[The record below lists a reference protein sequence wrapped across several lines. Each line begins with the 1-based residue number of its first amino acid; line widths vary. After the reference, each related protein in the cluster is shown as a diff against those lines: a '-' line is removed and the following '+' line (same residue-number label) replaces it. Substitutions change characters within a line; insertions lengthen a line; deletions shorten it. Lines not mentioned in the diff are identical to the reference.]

1 LQASII
7 PIQLFNFYY
16 EINLFGQTTGFSYV
30 SVNKNNGTIREVK
43 KINLLHGSGYS
54 YVFHFMA
61 DNRLFYIASNLE
73 TEKLK
78 IKIASGIEEFEEIEF
93 DSVMPRSHWHFV
105 KAKFELVDDK
115 YRRRRLSTSS
125 REKVYY
131 NDGRLIFTFDNY
143 RDMKYQ
149 FISITE
155 IVTINLN
162 SHISEYKSFM
172 RDSRVDYEDNNTYLL
187 DSILFRFSIA
197 PNFMDLSIIDFN
209 NLELLNNFTYLKDS
223 VFPLNTDSLI
233 VIKSAIGGER
243 MKIPIKKDAK
253 LIRKLNRGI
262 PSVKANRLND
272 TSTVIF
278 LGYYFHQKGTVGGG
292 AGGAPST
299 YIDNL
304 EVAFYNKVLTSLE
317 FNVSEAFYEYYSEE
331 EILIKEL
338 YDRDEKIGDIDFFQ
352 HPTGW
357 YVAFVEKD
365 SKSIKIEKLK

>member
-1 LQASII
+1 
-7 PIQLFNFYY
+7 
-16 EINLFGQTTGFSYV
+16 
-30 SVNKNNGTIREVK
+30 
-43 KINLLHGSGYS
+43 
-54 YVFHFMA
+54 
-61 DNRLFYIASNLE
+61 
-73 TEKLK
+73 
-78 IKIASGIEEFEEIEF
+78 
-93 DSVMPRSHWHFV
+93 
-105 KAKFELVDDK
+105 
-115 YRRRRLSTSS
+115 
-125 REKVYY
+125 
-131 NDGRLIFTFDNY
+131 
-143 RDMKYQ
+143 
-149 FISITE
+149 
-155 IVTINLN
+155 
-162 SHISEYKSFM
+162 
-172 RDSRVDYEDNNTYLL
+172 
-187 DSILFRFSIA
+187 
-197 PNFMDLSIIDFN
+197 
-209 NLELLNNFTYLKDS
+209 
-223 VFPLNTDSLI
+223 
-233 VIKSAIGGER
+233 
-243 MKIPIKKDAK
+243 